1 MYGTQL
7 FPCTQMDAIFVGLE
21 LMDKLRRNQ
30 KNQKFSGSLAMNL
43 SKKRSVTFMNNIKND
58 LSYLLNWFQT

>member
-7 FPCTQMDAIFVGLE
+7 FPYTQMDAIFVGLE

-30 KNQKFSGSLAMNL
+30 KNLKFSGSLAMNL

>member
-30 KNQKFSGSLAMNL
+30 KNQKFSGSFGHEFI
-43 SKKRSVTFMNNIKND
+43 KKEV
-58 LSYLLNWFQT
+58 SYLHEQYQK